1 MSRMRQKRK
10 ARARAEAAEADE
22 QHGQAAAG
30 GEGESGEDLEDAEEG
45 GEEEADGE
53 ADSAEDAD
61 AGLDHQH
68 NEALVPGADGEA
80 GAAAAEADGDAG
92 AAAAAE
98 AAEAEAGDE
107 DPDGDLQPVRGISP
121 ARLKLIVESLLFAA
135 DKPLTVLQLRH
146 LTGERKLDAIQGALD
161 ALIEDYR
168 ERGVVLGELAG
179 GYQFR
184 THPTS
189 AEYVQ
194 RLIAGRPVRLSR
206 AQLETLAII
215 AYRQPVTRPEID
227 EIRGVDCGGTLKL
240 LLDRSLIRV
249 LGKKEEPGRPL
260 LYGTSKEFL
269 EFFNLRDLR
278 DLPTLREFHEL
289 SEESMR
295 VVEKLDAEAG
305 DGLEGGGLEGGG
317 RERGGEAGEREP
329 GGEAGERES
338 GGEGGEG
345 GGGAGEDEP
354 LAGAAAASAG

>member
-10 ARARAEAAEADE
+10 ARALAEREESARAEA
-22 QHGQAAAG
+22 GGAG
-30 GEGESGEDLEDAEEG
+30 GDEPVIEEDPEEGDEDAEVP
-45 GEEEADGE
+45 DP
-53 ADSAEDAD
+53 DEDAD
-61 AGLDHQH
+61 AGIDRPH
-68 NEALVPGADGEA
+68 EEVPDPP
-80 GAAAAEADGDAG
+80 

-98 AAEAEAGDE
+98 GDE
-107 DPDGDLQPVRGISP
+107 GDADPDADLEPVRGISP
-121 ARLKLIVESLLFAA
+121 ERLKLIVESLLFAS
-135 DKPLTVLQLRH
+135 DRPLNLPQLRH
-146 LTGERKLDAIQGALD
+146 LTGERNLTSLQTALD
-161 ALIEDYR
+161 GLVEDYR
-168 ERGVVLGELAG
+168 ARGVVLGELAG

-184 THPTS
+184 THPSS

-269 EFFNLRDLR
+269 EFFNLKDLR

-295 VVEKLDAEAG
+295 EVEKLDAETG
-305 DGLEGGGLEGGG
+305 EPDG
-317 RERGGEAGEREP
+317 
-329 GGEAGERES
+329 ES
-338 GGEGGEG
+338 GGGESGGGESG
-345 GGGAGEDEP
+345 GGGNSGDPGSEDSDDGGGGMGGEEP
-354 LAGAAAASAG
+354 DTTTGAAAASAE

>member
-10 ARARAEAAEADE
+10 ARAGAEELARET
-22 QHGQAAAG
+22 AG
-30 GEGESGEDLEDAEEG
+30 GEGGTGDEPDVDDEVEEEG
-45 GEEEADGE
+45 EAPEVG
-53 ADSAEDAD
+53 DSADEAD
-61 AGLDHQH
+61 AGIDHEH
-68 NEALVPGADGEA
+68 EET
-80 GAAAAEADGDAG
+80 DAG
-92 AAAAAE
+92 AS
-98 AAEAEAGDE
+98 
-107 DPDGDLQPVRGISP
+107 DPDGDLEPVRGISP
-121 ARLKLIVESLLFAA
+121 ARLKLIIESLLFAA
-135 DKPLTVLQLRH
+135 DKPLNLPQLRH
-146 LTGERKLDAIQGALD
+146 LSGERNLGAIQAVLD
-161 ALIEDYR
+161 GLVEDYR

-184 THPTS
+184 THPST

-260 LYGTSKEFL
+260 LYGTSREFL
-269 EFFNLRDLR
+269 EFFNLKELR

-295 VVEKLDAEAG
+295 VVDKLDAET
-305 DGLEGGGLEGGG
+305 
-317 RERGGEAGEREP
+317 GEEP
-329 GGEAGERES
+329 GGES
-338 GGEGGEG
+338 GPGGDEPSRDD
-345 GGGAGEDEP
+345 GGGAAGPADDEP
-354 LAGAAAASAG
+354 ATGAAAATSG

>member
-10 ARARAEAAEADE
+10 ARARAEAEAAAAGEPGGEGPVIEPDLEEGDEDAEAPDSAEEADAGIDHAHEEEPDAAAPDGEAVGAEEVDGDPAEADPD
-22 QHGQAAAG
+22 A
-30 GEGESGEDLEDAEEG
+30 DLE
-45 GEEEADGE
+45 
-53 ADSAEDAD
+53 
-61 AGLDHQH
+61 
-68 NEALVPGADGEA
+68 
-80 GAAAAEADGDAG
+80 
-92 AAAAAE
+92 
-98 AAEAEAGDE
+98 
-107 DPDGDLQPVRGISP
+107 PVRGVSP
-121 ARLKLIVESLLFAA
+121 ERLKMIVESLLFAS
-135 DKPLTVLQLRH
+135 DKPLTVVQLRH
-146 LTGERKLDAIQGALD
+146 LTGERNLQALQAAVD
-161 ALIEDYR
+161 ALVEDYQG
-168 ERGVVLGELAG
+168 RGVVLGELAG

-269 EFFNLRDLR
+269 EFFNLKDLR

-295 VVEKLDAEAG
+295 EVEKLDAESGEAEEG
-305 DGLEGGGLEGGG
+305 DEGGG
-317 RERGGEAGEREP
+317 RGGGEEP
-329 GGEAGERES
+329 EAT
-338 GGEGGEG
+338 
-345 GGGAGEDEP
+345 
-354 LAGAAAASAG
+354 GAAAASAE

>member
-10 ARARAEAAEADE
+10 ARARAGAEELE
-22 QHGQAAAG
+22 QAAG
-30 GEGESGEDLEDAEEG
+30 GGAGEDGEQVLEPDPEEGDEDAEVP
-45 GEEEADGE
+45 
-53 ADSAEDAD
+53 DSGEDAD
-61 AGLDHQH
+61 AGLDHEH
-68 NEALVPGADGEA
+68 EE
-80 GAAAAEADGDAG
+80 EADEASG
-92 AAAAAE
+92 AE
-98 AAEAEAGDE
+98 AAVEAAQAPADEEAGDA
-107 DPDGDLQPVRGISP
+107 DPDAGLETVRGISP
-121 ARLKLIVESLLFAA
+121 ERLKAIVESLLFAS
-135 DKPLTVLQLRH
+135 DKPLSLVQLRH
-146 LTGERKLDAIQGALD
+146 LTGERKLDAIQAALD
-161 ALIEDYR
+161 LLVEDYR

-184 THPTS
+184 THPLS

-260 LYGTSKEFL
+260 LYGTSREFL
-269 EFFNLRDLR
+269 EFFNLKELR

-295 VVEKLDAEAG
+295 VVEKLDA
-305 DGLEGGGLEGGG
+305 
-317 RERGGEAGEREP
+317 
-329 GGEAGERES
+329 S
-338 GGEGGEG
+338 GGDADEG
-345 GGGAGEDEP
+345 GGGGGGEDPESVT
-354 LAGAAAASAG
+354 GAAAASAE

>member
-10 ARARAEAAEADE
+10 ARARAAEEAAGHAQPEA
-22 QHGQAAAG
+22 
-30 GEGESGEDLEDAEEG
+30 EGVEAVGVEEG
-45 GEEEADGE
+45 GEEPVIEVDPEEGDDEAL
-53 ADSAEDAD
+53 APDSAEDAD
-61 AGLDHQH
+61 AGIDHPH
-68 NEALVPGADGEA
+68 EEEPGEGEVDAGEA
-80 GAAAAEADGDAG
+80 
-92 AAAAAE
+92 
-98 AAEAEAGDE
+98 
-107 DPDGDLQPVRGISP
+107 DPDADLEPVRGISP
-121 ARLKLIVESLLFAA
+121 ERLKLVVESLLFAS
-135 DKPLTVLQLRH
+135 DKPLSVTQLRH
-146 LTGERKLDAIQGALD
+146 LTGERNLASIQAALD
-161 ALIEDYR
+161 ALVTDYA

-184 THPTS
+184 TNPSS

-269 EFFNLRDLR
+269 EFFNLKDLR

-295 VVEKLDAEAG
+295 EVEKLDAESGEPEAG
-305 DGLEGGGLEGGG
+305 SGEGGT
-317 RERGGEAGEREP
+317 GEAG
-329 GGEAGERES
+329 S
-338 GGEGGEG
+338 DDD
-345 GGGAGEDEP
+345 GGAGGGEEP
-354 LAGAAAASAG
+354 ENATGAAAAAAE

>member
-10 ARARAEAAEADE
+10 ARALATEEA
-22 QHGQAAAG
+22 HGAQVEAG
-30 GEGESGEDLEDAEEG
+30 GAGGDEPVIEEDPEAGDEDAEVP
-45 GEEEADGE
+45 DI
-53 ADSAEDAD
+53 AEDAD
-61 AGLDHQH
+61 AGIDHEH
-68 NEALVPGADGEA
+68 EEEDPDAAS
-80 GAAAAEADGDAG
+80 AAAEDGDAG
-92 AAAAAE
+92 ENADAARAAE
-98 AAEAEAGDE
+98 DADAGE
-107 DPDGDLQPVRGISP
+107 TDPDADLEPVRGISP
-121 ARLKLIVESLLFAA
+121 ERLKLIIESLLFAS
-135 DKPLTVLQLRH
+135 DKPLNLPQLRH
-146 LTGERKLDAIQGALD
+146 LSGERNLTSIQTALD
-161 ALIEDYR
+161 ALVEDYR
-168 ERGVVLGELAG
+168 GRGVVLGELAG

-184 THPTS
+184 THPSS

-269 EFFNLRDLR
+269 EFFNLKELR

-295 VVEKLDAEAG
+295 QVEKLDAETG
-305 DGLEGGGLEGGG
+305 DPEEG
-317 RERGGEAGEREP
+317 
-329 GGEAGERES
+329 S
-338 GGEGGEG
+338 GGEGGGEGSDEG
-345 GGGAGEDEP
+345 GGGAMGGGGDSGGDGEGSDDGDGGMAGEEP
-354 LAGAAAASAG
+354 DAATGAAAASAE

>member
-10 ARARAEAAEADE
+10 ARALAEAEL
-22 QHGQAAAG
+22 GRAAG
-30 GEGESGEDLEDAEEG
+30 GEAGPEAAGGDAAGGDAAGGDAAGDEPVIEPDPVDGDEDAETP
-45 GEEEADGE
+45 
-53 ADSAEDAD
+53 DSGEDAD
-61 AGLDHQH
+61 AGLDHPH
-68 NEALVPGADGEA
+68 DEESGEA
-80 GAAAAEADGDAG
+80 
-92 AAAAAE
+92 
-98 AAEAEAGDE
+98 
-107 DPDGDLQPVRGISP
+107 DPDADLEPVRGITP
-121 ARLKLIVESLLFAA
+121 ERLKAIVESLLFAS
-135 DKPLTVLQLRH
+135 DKPLSLPQLRH
-146 LTGERKLDAIQGALD
+146 LTGERNLGAIQSALD

-179 GYQFR
+179 GFQFR
-184 THPTS
+184 THPLS

-260 LYGTSKEFL
+260 LYGTSKDFL
-269 EFFNLRDLR
+269 EFFNLKDLR

-295 VVEKLDAEAG
+295 VVEKLDAAT
-305 DGLEGGGLEGGG
+305 
-317 RERGGEAGEREP
+317 GEAGE
-329 GGEAGERES
+329 GGDAD
-338 GGEGGEG
+338 EG
-345 GGGAGEDEP
+345 GGGGGGGEPESVT
-354 LAGAAAASAG
+354 GAAAASAE

>member
-1 MSRMRQKRK
+1 MRQKRK
-10 ARARAEAAEADE
+10 ARARAEAAEAE
-22 QHGQAAAG
+22 EHGQAAAG
-30 GEGESGEDLEDAEEG
+30 DEGESGEDLEEG
-45 GEEEADGE
+45 GDEEAEG
-53 ADSAEDAD
+53 DSAEDAD
-61 AGLDHQH
+61 AGLDHEH
-68 NEALVPGADGEA
+68 EEAPVPGADGEA
-80 GAAAAEADGDAG
+80 GAAAAEPEAD
-92 AAAAAE
+92 
-98 AAEAEAGDE
+98 AAEAEAGDA

-161 ALIEDYR
+161 GLIEDYR

-295 VVEKLDAEAG
+295 VVEKLDAETS
-305 DGLEGGGLEGGG
+305 DGLDVGG
-317 RERGGEAGEREP
+317 REGGERE
-329 GGEAGERES
+329 A
-338 GGEGGEG
+338 GEG
-345 GGGAGEDEP
+345 GGSAPEIDPDAET
-354 LAGAAAASAG
+354 GAAAAGA

>member
-10 ARARAEAAEADE
+10 ARARAEATEAQDLE
-22 QHGQAAAG
+22 TAG
-30 GEGESGEDLEDAEEG
+30 GEGEGGEQVLEPDPDEGDEDAEVP
-45 GEEEADGE
+45 
-53 ADSAEDAD
+53 DSGEDAD
-61 AGLDHQH
+61 AGLDHAH
-68 NEALVPGADGEA
+68 EEEADEASAAVDEATAPADEEGGEA
-80 GAAAAEADGDAG
+80 
-92 AAAAAE
+92 
-98 AAEAEAGDE
+98 
-107 DPDGDLQPVRGISP
+107 DPDADLETVRGISP
-121 ARLKLIVESLLFAA
+121 ERLKAIVESLLFAS
-135 DKPLTVLQLRH
+135 DKPLSLPQLRH
-146 LTGERKLDAIQGALD
+146 LTGERKLDAIQAALD
-161 ALIEDYR
+161 ALVEDYR

-184 THPTS
+184 THPHS

-260 LYGTSKEFL
+260 LYGTSREFL
-269 EFFNLRDLR
+269 EFFNLKELR

-295 VVEKLDAEAG
+295 VVEKLDASSG
-305 DGLEGGGLEGGG
+305 DEDEGG
-317 RERGGEAGEREP
+317 
-329 GGEAGERES
+329 
-338 GGEGGEG
+338 G
-345 GGGAGEDEP
+345 GGGAGSDESGGGSSGGGGDDGGGDGEP
-354 LAGAAAASAG
+354 VAETRAAAGAD